1 MRQCRSYSLLTRSLL
16 RSTTLSFASKKEGKK
31 HKKNPLL
38 PNEIW
43 VGCREGS
50 KYILTDKFSN
60 MKKLFTLFIL
70 LITVTAAFAKPPK
83 NQYVRIK
90 TTYGECIIRLYNE
103 TPQHRDNFIK
113 LAKKGFYNGT
123 LFHRVIQDFMIQGG
137 DPDSKNA
144 KPNVELG
151 NGDVGYTIPAEFRD
165 SLFHKKGVLAAARD
179 DNPKKAS
186 SGCQFYIVQGK
197 RMTDTMINKAE
208 KRSGR
213 KIPEW
218 QRQYYRTVGG
228 VPHLDGNYT
237 VYGEVVAG
245 LDMVDLIAAVK
256 KDANDRPLVDV
267 PMTVEVLSKKECK
280 QMDNLLQL

>member
-1 MRQCRSYSLLTRSLL
+1 
-16 RSTTLSFASKKEGKK
+16 
-31 HKKNPLL
+31 
-38 PNEIW
+38 
-43 VGCREGS
+43 
-50 KYILTDKFSN
+50 
-60 MKKLFTLFIL
+60 MKKLFTLLFL
-70 LITVTAAFAKPPK
+70 LITVSAAFAKPPK

-90 TTYGECIIRLYNE
+90 TTYGEVIIRLYNE

-144 KPNVELG
+144 KPGIELG

-165 SLFHKKGVLAAARD
+165 SLFHKRGVLAAARD

-186 SGCQFYIVQGK
+186 SGCQFYIVEGK
-197 RMTDTMINKAE
+197 RLTDAQIDAQE
-208 KRSGR
+208 KRSGH
-213 KIPEW
+213 KVPEW

-245 LDMVDLIAAVK
+245 IDMVDMVAAVK
-256 KDANDRPLVDV
+256 KDERDRPLVDI
-267 PMTVEVLSKKECK
+267 PMTVEALSKKECK
-280 QMDNLLQL
+280 QLDKILNL